1 MAACDLAGSV
11 QLGQVYAV
19 NSTAVKADGT
29 RKSQTAVAATTYTLP
44 FYPRVPQ
51 LRPLWA
57 APAPPAANGCCSH
70 DGCSYSAWLRAA
82 QTSLQVPSRAR
93 PADLSPLLSSPCS
106 KPTLSN
112 LVTVNSNTYTVTV
125 TPDTTAPLVSY
136 PNLGWDV
143 YEILPQVG
151 GLGQGAQYCT

>member
-1 MAACDLAGSV
+1 MAHARARRLSLQPRTRCP
-11 QLGQVYAV
+11 
-19 NSTAVKADGT
+19 STREYHNCA
-29 RKSQTAVAATTYTLP
+29 LCE
-44 FYPRVPQ
+44 
-51 LRPLWA
+51 RPL
-57 APAPPAANGCCSH
+57 PHPAANGCCSH

-93 PADLSPLLSSPCS
+93 PADLSPLLSSLCS

-112 LVTVNSNTYTVTV
+112 LVTINSNTYTVTV